1 MHSVTRILSILLFSA
16 LSFAACRQQ
25 ETTTEAQEIVDKSIE
40 AHGGNAFEQAYL
52 SFDFRDR
59 GYVYKREGGIYEYR
73 RVFTDSTEQNIT
85 DILNNNGF
93 TRLINGD
100 TTQLTAERR
109 QAYTNS
115 VNSVIYFALLPYR
128 LNDQAV
134 QKKYLGPETTIE
146 GEAYHKLKVTFKQDG
161 GGEDFEDEF
170 IYWFHQDT
178 HSLDYLAYS
187 FKGKTVVATASA
199 KLITHAQQE
208 ASAGRTTLIINLQ
221 P

>member
-59 GYVYKREGGIYEYR
+59 AMYTKGKVIYEYR
-73 RVFTDSTEQNIT
+73 RVFTDSTGQNIT
-85 DILNNNGF
+85 HILNNNGF

-115 VNSVIYFALLPYR
+115 VNAVMSLPCSPI
-128 LNDQAV
+128 A
-134 QKKYLGPETTIE
+134 
-146 GEAYHKLKVTFKQDG
+146 
-161 GGEDFEDEF
+161 
-170 IYWFHQDT
+170 
-178 HSLDYLAYS
+178 
-187 FKGKTVVATASA
+187 
-199 KLITHAQQE
+199 
-208 ASAGRTTLIINLQ
+208 
-221 P
+221 